1 MIEPILAEFKREVAL
16 QRANGATDRDIEAM
30 LERIA
35 TVNRPIMDADQL
47 NYFWTFIGKQRSARS

>member
-16 QRANGATDRDIEAM
+16 QRANGATDRDIEAK

-35 TVNRPIMDADQL
+35 TVTRPVMDADQL
-47 NYFWTFIGKQRSARS
+47 NYFLDLYREAAAFS

>member
-16 QRANGATDRDIEAM
+16 QRATDRDIEAM